1 MMCVEDQKDFLCISK
16 TIRELPKV
24 FPEREERDLE
34 FLPFNHDFGG
44 KAEESHAMSSL
55 CELNC
60 ILRTHEGPRKF
71 VISETGFNILQLIS
85 RNPVFCV
92 YVMKI
97 RNY

>member
-1 MMCVEDQKDFLCISK
+1 MLGASLRVPVAS
-16 TIRELPKV
+16 V
-24 FPEREERDLE
+24 FVWTLGARCENCKL
-34 FLPFNHDFGG
+34 L
-44 KAEESHAMSSL
+44 MSSL
-55 CELNC
+55 CELSC
-60 ILRTHEGPRKF
+60 ILRTYEGPRKF

>member
-1 MMCVEDQKDFLCISK
+1 M
-16 TIRELPKV
+16 TWN
-24 FPEREERDLE
+24 
-34 FLPFNHDFGG
+34 FLPYNHEFGG
-44 KAEESHAMSSL
+44 KAEESREMSSL
-55 CELNC
+55 CELSC
-60 ILRTHEGPRKF
+60 ILRIYEGPRKF